1 MLKLKKLIL
10 VAVCMWFVTPVV
22 YGDMTP
28 LSRLSYAYQDPS
40 QNLRSE
46 EILLHGDL
54 SDKIVFSGV
63 INVNYNSFGLISES
77 NTGIEQN
84 SKNRHMLISRPDSGS
99 RSLCLYTLIGLGLCS
114 SVTWVK
120 KISFGF
126 IPQWYHEG
134 GPHQVGHSYAVM
146 PGTLKS
152 VPICC
157 FLRSDYIGE
166 SLLSRY
172 YKGIGISF
180 LRNSL
185 YTQDMLSY
193 RGPPNSAKRIFLT

>member
-1 MLKLKKLIL
+1 MIKLKKLIL

-22 YGDMTP
+22 YGDMIP
-28 LSRLSYAYQDPS
+28 LSRLSCNYQCPS

-46 EILLHGDL
+46 ELLLHNELTDQF
-54 SDKIVFSGV
+54 VFSGV
-63 INVNYNSFGLISES
+63 INVNYGSAGFIPES
-77 NTGIEQN
+77 NAGIEQT
-84 SKNRHMLISRPDSGS
+84 SKIGHLLISTPDSGS

-120 KISFGF
+120 RISFGF
-126 IPQWYHEG
+126 IPEWYHDG

-146 PGTLKS
+146 PGTLRS

-157 FLRSDYIGE
+157 FIQSDYIGE

-172 YKGIGISF
+172 FMGIGISL
-180 LRNSL
+180 LRNSHF
-185 YTQDMLSY
+185 TQDMLSY
-193 RGPPNSAKRIFLT
+193 RGPPHSIKKIFLT